1 MNVLMLGGANAGKST
16 FLVQLYG
23 RMDARVG
30 SLVTRS
36 APADLSPISDG
47 LQRLASG
54 IPLEHTHT
62 SAEHL
67 MQHLSASTNDGRLV
81 DFTIP
86 EYAGETL
93 DDLVRSHRIPER
105 WRPLIEESD
114 QWLLFVRL
122 EQFAQLPELLNRPI
136 EERDAVPAGTALP
149 SGEKLGVA
157 APSHSAAAS
166 DGEEEV
172 ASPVVADANLP
183 LPLDMRLVELLQM
196 LLHERGAR
204 PRGGVR
210 KPFLSVLLSCWD
222 ELGIPD
228 GCSPADVAA
237 QRIPL
242 LYSYVRSAWRGNAL
256 EFMGLSSQ
264 GRSLAISMP
273 DEKFVDLG
281 PEQHGYLVCEAGDH
295 DPDLTRVVRVL

>member
-23 RMDARVG
+23 RMAARMG
-30 SLVTRS
+30 RLVTPS
-36 APADLSPISDG
+36 APADLRPISDG

-54 IPLEHTHT
+54 IPLEHTRT
-62 SAEHL
+62 SAEHV
-67 MQHLSASTNDGRLV
+67 MQHLPALTDDGRIV
-81 DFTIP
+81 DFDIP

-93 DDLVRSHRIPER
+93 DDLVRSHRVPER

-136 EERDAVPAGTALP
+136 GEPEAVPPGTALS
-149 SGEKLGVA
+149 SGEKAGVA
-157 APSHSAAAS
+157 APSHSSAGS
-166 DGEEEV
+166 DADEEV
-172 ASPVVADANLP
+172 ASPVVADAD

-204 PRGGVR
+204 PRGGVS

-222 ELGIPD
+222 ELRIPD
-228 GCSPADVAA
+228 GCRPADVADSTHPA
-237 QRIPL
+237 VVQLR
-242 LYSYVRSAWRGNAL
+242 N
-256 EFMGLSSQ
+256 
-264 GRSLAISMP
+264 
-273 DEKFVDLG
+273 
-281 PEQHGYLVCEAGDH
+281 
-295 DPDLTRVVRVL
+295 VRVA

>member
-1 MNVLMLGGANAGKST
+1 MNILMLGGANTGKST

-23 RMDARVG
+23 RMAARMG
-30 SLVTRS
+30 RLVTRS
-36 APADLSPISDG
+36 APADLKPISAG
-47 LQRLASG
+47 LQCLASG
-54 IPLEHTHT
+54 IPLEHTRT

-67 MQHLSASTNDGRLV
+67 MQHLPASTDDGRLI
-81 DFTIP
+81 DFNIP

-93 DDLVRSHRIPER
+93 EDLTRRHRIPER

-122 EQFAQLPELLNRPI
+122 EQFAQLPELLNRPV
-136 EERDAVPAGTALP
+136 EEPEAGSSDAASSVD
-149 SGEKLGVA
+149 EKLAVA
-157 APSHSAAAS
+157 GASSHSVGKDA
-166 DGEEEV
+166 GEESSS
-172 ASPVVADANLP
+172 AVVGAAE

-204 PRGGVR
+204 PRGGVS

-222 ELGIPD
+222 ELSLPD
-228 GCSPADVAA
+228 QSSPADVAE

-242 LYSYVRSAWRGNAL
+242 LHSYVRSAWHEDAVEL
-256 EFMGLSSQ
+256 LGLSSQ
-264 GRSLAISMP
+264 GRSLTTGAP
-273 DEKFVDLG
+273 DEEFVDDG
-281 PEQHGYLVCEAGDH
+281 AERHGYIVTRAGDR

>member
-67 MQHLSASTNDGRLV
+67 MQHLPASTDDGRLV

-172 ASPVVADANLP
+172 ASPVCRRRQSASGHATGRASADAAARTWGAP
-183 LPLDMRLVELLQM
+183 PWGSAQAVPERAPVM
-196 LLHERGAR
+196 LG
-204 PRGGVR
+204 
-210 KPFLSVLLSCWD
+210 
-222 ELGIPD
+222 
-228 GCSPADVAA
+228 
-237 QRIPL
+237 
-242 LYSYVRSAWRGNAL
+242 
-256 EFMGLSSQ
+256 
-264 GRSLAISMP
+264 
-273 DEKFVDLG
+273 
-281 PEQHGYLVCEAGDH
+281 
-295 DPDLTRVVRVL
+295 